1 MENKQWS
8 CAEIQL
14 TLAKALLEINQQS
27 NFQLLSAE
35 TRLNLECIENELTQE
50 IDEQGAE

>member
-14 TLAKALLEINQQS
+14 TLAKALLEINLQGDFQFLSEETIS
-27 NFQLLSAE
+27 NLYS
-35 TRLNLECIENELTQE
+35 IGNELTQE
-50 IDEQGAE
+50 IEEQGE